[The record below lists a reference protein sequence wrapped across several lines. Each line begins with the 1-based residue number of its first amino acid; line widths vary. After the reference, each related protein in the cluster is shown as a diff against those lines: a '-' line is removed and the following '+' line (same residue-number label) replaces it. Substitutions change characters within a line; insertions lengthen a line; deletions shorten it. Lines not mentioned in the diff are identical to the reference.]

1 MDIVLRAAFVWVL
14 LAVAM
19 RVGGKR
25 EIAQMS
31 AFDLIML
38 VTVGDLIGQTVM
50 QEDYSLTAGVLA
62 VCTFALM
69 AVGLQ
74 YVTWR
79 FPATQSAIEGRP
91 SIIVRDGVADFDVLH
106 SERIP
111 LHDLHEAAR
120 GGGIRDLRDIDLCVL
135 ETDGSFSFFT
145 KGGSGDDEAS
155 DPGAGDDTSTLNAHE
170 SAP

>member
-1 MDIVLRAAFVWVL
+1 MESATSTLQGLDDGLTARRSRLLHLAA
-14 LAVAM
+14 
-19 RVGGKR
+19 
-25 EIAQMS
+25 
-31 AFDLIML
+31 
-38 VTVGDLIGQTVM
+38 
-50 QEDYSLTAGVLA
+50 TAGVSL
-62 VCTFALM
+62 VLIVALLGWFGPRS
-69 AVGLQ
+69 ATLV
-74 YVTWR
+74 V
-79 FPATQSAIEGRP
+79 TQSAIEGRP

-155 DPGAGDDTSTLNAHE
+155 DPGAGDDTSTPNAHE

>member
-62 VCTFALM
+62 VGTFAML
-69 AVGLQ
+69 ALGLE
-74 YVTWR
+74 YLTWR
-79 FPATQSAIEGRP
+79 FPITQSAIEGRP
-91 SIIVRDGVADFDVLH
+91 SIIVRDGIPDLDVMH
-106 SERIP
+106 SERLP
-111 LHDLHEAAR
+111 LNDLHEAAR
-120 GGGIRDLRDIDLCVL
+120 GSGIRDLRDIDLCVL

-145 KGGSGDDEAS
+145 KGGSGDDERS
-155 DPGAGDDTSTLNAHE
+155 DPGEGDDSSTPNAHE